1 MCICMFASQ
10 IKDALLLSNLQSA
23 MYNDKNNT
31 TRLKLNVFMH
41 FLYWTSIYSN
51 TEINK
56 NKM

>member
-1 MCICMFASQ
+1 MFASQ